1 MSPPPTATSGSWLAE
16 LPRRL
21 SLTVHLRRIGVALTL
36 GAIIVAL
43 FPPTPLTWRTAIGGI
58 VLQTLL
64 VIPLG
69 VVLALYRPG
78 IYASFRAIL
87 GIALCFVVVLVLT
100 RIVLLYIPSYG
111 PFTGALVPIGVA
123 GLTLGVLL
131 DARTSMLATIM
142 LALIIGQLPPFLG
155 QPGSIFC
162 LLGGAASAWSVR
174 SLTERRRAYLAIGV
188 LAGGYAVAAIAV
200 TLFTA
205 SPLSDAWAGIAIGGI
220 NAIVSVALALLLLPL
235 VENVSGIDT
244 YFSLLEWS
252 DLNRPLMRRLSLE
265 APGTFA
271 HTLAC
276 AQLAEQAC
284 AAIGA
289 NGLLARVG
297 AYYHDVGKVTRPPYF
312 VENQIGGE
320 SPHDRLTPTES
331 AAIIKGHVGD
341 GLRLAEAHRV
351 PRAIR
356 AFIAEHHGT
365 EPISYFAEKAR
376 GIGHDPNTALFRYA
390 GPLPQSAESAIF
402 MLADGVDAAT
412 RVLRDRSPERMR
424 EVVER
429 IVRRRLEQGQ
439 LRDAPLTLAHLEHI
453 KASFVRTLTSM
464 HHARIDYPSGA
475 MERVR
480 IEGATGSG
488 VT

>member
-1 MSPPPTATSGSWLAE
+1 VAPPPPTGTSGSWLAE

-21 SLTVHLRRIGVALTL
+21 ELVAHAQRVAVALAI

-43 FPPTPLTWRTAIGGI
+43 FPPTPLSWRTVVGAA

-69 VVLALYRPG
+69 VILALYRPG
-78 IYASFRAIL
+78 VYASFRAIL
-87 GIALCFVVVLVLT
+87 GIALCFIVVLVLT
-100 RIVLLYIPSYG
+100 RGILFYIPSYG

-142 LALIIGQLPPFLG
+142 LALLIGQLPPLAG
-155 QPGSIFC
+155 QKGAILC
-162 LLGGAASAWSVR
+162 LLGGAVSAWSVR
-174 SLTERRRAYLAIGV
+174 SLTERRRAYVAIGV
-188 LAGGYAVAAIAV
+188 LAAGYAVAAVAV
-200 TLFTA
+200 TLWTA
-205 SPLSDAWAGIAIGGI
+205 TPLSDAPTGIAIGTL
-220 NAIVSVALALLLLPL
+220 NAVVSVALALLLLPI

-271 HTLAC
+271 HTLAS

-284 AAIGA
+284 TAIGA

-297 AYYHDVGKVTRPPYF
+297 AYYHDVGKVARPPYF
-312 VENQIGGE
+312 VENQSGE
-320 SPHDRLTPTES
+320 NPHDRLTPTES

-365 EPISYFAEKAR
+365 EPISFFAEKAR
-376 GIGHDPNTALFRYA
+376 GTGDDPNSALFRYA
-390 GPLPQSAESAIF
+390 GPLPQTAESAIF
-402 MLADGVDAAT
+402 MMADGVDAAT
-412 RVLRDRSPERMR
+412 RVLRDRSPEHIR
-424 EVVER
+424 EVVEK
-429 IVRRRLEQGQ
+429 IVKRRLEQGQ
-439 LRDAPLTLAHLEHI
+439 LRDAPLTLAHLERI
-453 KASFVRTLTSM
+453 KDSFVRTLTSM

-475 MERVR
+475 MERIR
-480 IEGATGSG
+480 KDGGGAA
-488 VT
+488 

>member
-1 MSPPPTATSGSWLAE
+1 MAPPTATSGSWLAE

-21 SLTVHLRRIGVALTL
+21 ELVAHAQRAAVALAI

-43 FPPTPLTWRTAIGGI
+43 FPPAPLSWRTVLGAA

-64 VIPLG
+64 VVPLG
-69 VVLALYRPG
+69 VILALYRPG
-78 IYASFRAIL
+78 VYASFRAIL
-87 GIALCFVVVLVLT
+87 GIALSFIVVLVLT
-100 RIVLLYIPSYG
+100 RGILYYIPSYG

-142 LALIIGQLPPFLG
+142 LALLIGQLPPLAG
-155 QPGSIFC
+155 QKGSILC
-162 LLGGAASAWSVR
+162 LLGGAVSAWSVR
-174 SLTERRRAYLAIGV
+174 SLTERRRAYVAIGV
-188 LAGGYAVAAIAV
+188 LAAGYAVAAVGV
-200 TLFTA
+200 TLWTA
-205 SPLSDAWAGIAIGGI
+205 TPLSEAPTGVAIGTL
-220 NAIVSVALALLLLPL
+220 NAVVSVALALLLLPI

-284 AAIGA
+284 TAIGA

-297 AYYHDVGKVTRPPYF
+297 AYYHDVGKVARPPYF
-312 VENQIGGE
+312 VENQQGDN
-320 SPHDRLTPTES
+320 PHDRLTPTES

-341 GLRLAEAHRV
+341 GLRLAEAHKV

-376 GIGHDPNTALFRYA
+376 GFGDDPNNTIFRYA
-390 GPLPQSAESAIF
+390 GPLPQTAESAIF

-412 RVLRDRSPERMR
+412 RVLRDRSPERIR
-424 EVVER
+424 EVVEK
-429 IVRRRLEQGQ
+429 IVKRRLEQGQ
-439 LRDAPLTLAHLEHI
+439 LRDAPLTLAHLEAI
-453 KASFVRTLTSM
+453 KTSFVRTLTSM

-475 MERVR
+475 MERIR
-480 IEGATGSG
+480 KEGAGGG
-488 VT
+488 VA

>member
-1 MSPPPTATSGSWLAE
+1 MAPPPTSTSGSWLAE

-21 SLTVHLRRIGVALTL
+21 ELVAHAQRVAVALAI

-43 FPPTPLTWRTAIGGI
+43 FPPTPLSWRTVVGAA

-69 VVLALYRPG
+69 VILALYRPG
-78 IYASFRAIL
+78 VYASFRAIL
-87 GIALCFVVVLVLT
+87 GIALSFIVVLVLT
-100 RIVLLYIPSYG
+100 RGILFYIPSYG

-142 LALIIGQLPPFLG
+142 LALLIGQLPPLAG
-155 QPGSIFC
+155 QKGAILC
-162 LLGGAASAWSVR
+162 LLGGAVSAWSVR
-174 SLTERRRAYLAIGV
+174 SLTERRRAYVAIGV
-188 LAGGYAVAAIAV
+188 LAAGYAVAAVAV
-200 TLFTA
+200 TLWTA
-205 SPLSDAWAGIAIGGI
+205 TPLSEAPTGIAIGTL
-220 NAIVSVALALLLLPL
+220 NAVVSVALALLLLPI

-271 HTLAC
+271 HTLAS

-284 AAIGA
+284 NAIGA

-297 AYYHDVGKVTRPPYF
+297 AYYHDVGKVARPPYF
-312 VENQIGGE
+312 VENQSGDN
-320 SPHDRLTPTES
+320 PHDRLTPTES

-365 EPISYFAEKAR
+365 EPISFFAEKAR
-376 GIGHDPNTALFRYA
+376 GTGDDPSSALFRYA
-390 GPLPQSAESAIF
+390 GPLPQTAESAIF
-402 MLADGVDAAT
+402 MMADGVDAAT
-412 RVLRDRSPERMR
+412 RVLRDRSTDRIR
-424 EVVER
+424 EVVEK
-429 IVRRRLEQGQ
+429 IVKRRLEQGQ
-439 LRDAPLTLAHLEHI
+439 LRDAPLTLAHLERI
-453 KASFVRTLTSM
+453 KDSFVRTLSSM

-475 MERVR
+475 MERIR
-480 IEGATGSG
+480 KDGGGAA
-488 VT
+488 

>member
-1 MSPPPTATSGSWLAE
+1 VPPPTATSGSWLAE

-21 SLTVHLRRIGVALTL
+21 DLVAHSQRVGVALAL
-36 GAIIVAL
+36 GAIIVGL
-43 FPPTPLTWRTAIGGI
+43 FPPSPLSWRTVLGAV

-64 VIPLG
+64 VVPLG
-69 VVLALYRPG
+69 VVLALYRPSV
-78 IYASFRAIL
+78 YASLRAIL

-100 RIVLLYIPSYG
+100 RGILFYIPYSG
-111 PFTGALVPIGVA
+111 SFVGAMVPIGVA
-123 GLTLGVLL
+123 GLALGVLL

-142 LALIIGQLPPFLG
+142 LALLIGQLPPLAG
-155 QPGSIFC
+155 KTGTILC
-162 LLGGAASAWSVR
+162 LLGGAVSAYSVR

-188 LAGGYAVAAIAV
+188 LAAGYAVASVAV
-200 TLFTA
+200 TLWTA
-205 SPLSDAWAGIAIGGI
+205 APIDDALTGIMIGTL
-220 NAIVSVALALLLLPL
+220 NAIFSVALALLLLPII
-235 VENVSGIDT
+235 ENVSGIDT

-289 NGLLARVG
+289 NALLARVG

-312 VENQIGGE
+312 VENQSGDN
-320 SPHDRLTPTES
+320 PHDRLTPTES

-376 GIGHDPNTALFRYA
+376 GIGHDTTSAVFRYA

-412 RVLRDRSPERMR
+412 RVLRDRSPEKVR
-424 EVVER
+424 EVVEK

-453 KASFVRTLTSM
+453 KSSFVRTLTSM

-475 MERVR
+475 MERIR
-480 IEGATGSG
+480 KDGTSS
-488 VT
+488 

>member
-1 MSPPPTATSGSWLAE
+1 
-16 LPRRL
+16 
-21 SLTVHLRRIGVALTL
+21 VALAL
-36 GAIIVAL
+36 GAVIVAL
-43 FPPTPLTWRTAIGGI
+43 FPPTPLSWRTVLGAI

-69 VVLALYRPG
+69 VILALYRPG
-78 IYASFRAIL
+78 VYASIRAIA
-87 GIALCFVVVLVLT
+87 GIALSFVVVLVLT
-100 RIVLLYIPSYG
+100 RLILFYIPSYG
-111 PFTGALVPIGVA
+111 AFTGALVPIGIA

-131 DARTSMLATIM
+131 DARTSMIATIM
-142 LALIIGQLPPFLG
+142 LALLIGQLPPLIG
-155 QPGSIFC
+155 QKGAILC
-162 LLGGAASAWSVR
+162 LLGGAVSAWSVR
-174 SLTERRRAYLAIGV
+174 SLTERRRAYLAIAV
-188 LAGGYAVAAIAV
+188 LAGGYAVASVAV
-200 TLFTA
+200 TLWTALPLEDAFT
-205 SPLSDAWAGIAIGGI
+205 GITIGVL
-220 NAIVSVALALLLLPL
+220 NAIVSVALALLFLPII
-235 VENVSGIDT
+235 ENVSGIDT

-289 NGLLARVG
+289 NALLARVG
-297 AYYHDVGKVTRPPYF
+297 AYYHDIGKVARPPFF
-312 VENQIGGE
+312 VENQHGDN
-320 SPHDRLTPTES
+320 PHDRLTPAES

-341 GLRLAEAHRV
+341 GLKLAEAHRV

-365 EPISYFAEKAR
+365 EPIAYFAERAR
-376 GIGHDPNTALFRYA
+376 GIGQDPNTSMFRYA
-390 GPLPQSAESAIF
+390 GPLPQSAETAIF

-412 RVLRDRSPERMR
+412 RVLRDRTPERVR

-464 HHARIDYPSGA
+464 HHARIDYPSGS
-475 MERVR
+475 MERIR
-480 IEGATGSG
+480 REGAAGGSG
-488 VT
+488 

>member
-1 MSPPPTATSGSWLAE
+1 MA
-16 LPRRL
+16 
-21 SLTVHLRRIGVALTL
+21 IGAVV
-36 GAIIVAL
+36 VAL
-43 FPPTPLTWRTAIGGI
+43 FPPAPLSWRTLLGAA

-64 VIPLG
+64 VVPLG
-69 VVLALYRPG
+69 FVLALYRPG
-78 IYASFRAIL
+78 LYASFRAML
-87 GIALCFVVVLVLT
+87 GIALTFVVVLLLT
-100 RIVLLYIPSYG
+100 RWILLYIPNYE

-142 LALIIGQLPPFLG
+142 LALLIGQLTPLSEKTG
-155 QPGSIFC
+155 AILC
-162 LLGGAASAWSVR
+162 LLGGAISAWSARV
-174 SLTERRRAYLAIGV
+174 LTQRHRAYIAIGV
-188 LAGGYAVAAIAV
+188 LAGGYAVASVAV
-200 TLFTA
+200 TLWVAAPIGEALTGIGIGTA
-205 SPLSDAWAGIAIGGI
+205 
-220 NAIVSVALALLLLPL
+220 NAVVSVALAMLLLPI

-284 AAIGA
+284 VAIGA

-297 AYYHDVGKVTRPPYF
+297 AYHHDIGKIARPGYF
-312 VENQIGGE
+312 VENQAGDN
-320 SPHDRLTPTES
+320 PHDRLTPSES
-331 AAIIKGHVGD
+331 AAIIRGHIAD

-356 AFIAEHHGT
+356 AFIVEHHGT

-376 GIGHDPNTALFRYA
+376 DNGQEPDMTLFRYA

-402 MLADGVDAAT
+402 MLADGVEAAA
-412 RVLRDRSPERMR
+412 RGARDRSPDNMR
-424 EVVER
+424 AIVEK
-429 IVRRRLEQGQ
+429 IVQRRLEQGQ
-439 LRDAPLTLAHLEHI
+439 LRNAPVTLAQLEHV
-453 KASFVRTLTSM
+453 KAAFVRTLTSM
-464 HHARIDYPSGA
+464 HHARMDYPSGSID
-475 MERVR
+475 RVR
-480 IEGATGSG
+480 AGSVAG
-488 VT
+488 

>member
-1 MSPPPTATSGSWLAE
+1 MAPPTATSGSWLAE

-21 SLTVHLRRIGVALTL
+21 ELVAHAQRVAVALAI

-43 FPPTPLTWRTAIGGI
+43 FPPTPLSWRTVLGAS

-69 VVLALYRPG
+69 VILALYRPG

-87 GIALCFVVVLVLT
+87 GIALCFIVVLVLT
-100 RIVLLYIPSYG
+100 RGILFYIPSYG

-131 DARTSMLATIM
+131 DARTSMLATIV
-142 LALIIGQLPPFLG
+142 LALLIGQLPPLAG
-155 QPGSIFC
+155 QKGAILC
-162 LLGGAASAWSVR
+162 LLGGAVSAWSVR
-174 SLTERRRAYLAIGV
+174 SLTERRRAYVAIGV
-188 LAGGYAVAAIAV
+188 LAGGYAVAAVAV
-200 TLFTA
+200 TLWTA
-205 SPLSDAWAGIAIGGI
+205 TPLSEAPTGIAIGTL
-220 NAIVSVALALLLLPL
+220 NAVVSVALALLLLPI

-244 YFSLLEWS
+244 YFKLLEWS

-271 HTLAC
+271 HTLAS

-284 AAIGA
+284 NAIGA

-312 VENQIGGE
+312 VENQSGE
-320 SPHDRLTPTES
+320 NPHDRLTPTES

-365 EPISYFAEKAR
+365 EPIAYFAEKAR
-376 GIGHDPNTALFRYA
+376 GIGDDPSSALFRYA

-402 MLADGVDAAT
+402 MMADGVDAAT
-412 RVLRDRSPERMR
+412 RVLRDRSPERIR
-424 EVVER
+424 EVVEK
-429 IVRRRLEQGQ
+429 IVKRRLDEGQ
-439 LRDAPLTLAHLEHI
+439 LREAPLTLAHLEHI

-475 MERVR
+475 MERIR
-480 IEGATGSG
+480 KEGGGAA
-488 VT
+488 

>member
-1 MSPPPTATSGSWLAE
+1 VPPPTATSGSWLAE

-21 SLTVHLRRIGVALTL
+21 ELVAHAQRVALALTL

-43 FPPTPLTWRTAIGGI
+43 FPPAPLSWRTVLGAA

-64 VIPLG
+64 VVPLG
-69 VVLALYRPG
+69 VVLALYRPSV
-78 IYASFRAIL
+78 YASFRAIM

-100 RIVLLYIPSYG
+100 RAVLYYIPYQG
-111 PFTGALVPIGVA
+111 AFTGALVPIGVA
-123 GLTLGVLL
+123 GLALGVLL

-142 LALIIGQLPPFLG
+142 LALLIGQLPPLAG
-155 QPGSIFC
+155 QAGAILC
-162 LLGGAASAWSVR
+162 LLGGAVSAWSVR
-174 SLTERRRAYLAIGV
+174 SLTERRRAYVAIGV
-188 LAGGYAVAAIAV
+188 LAAGYAVASVAV
-200 TLFTA
+200 TLWTA
-205 SPLSDAWAGIAIGGI
+205 APLDAALTGILIGTM
-220 NAIVSVALALLLLPL
+220 NAIFSVALALLILPI

-244 YFSLLEWS
+244 YLSLLEWS

-284 AAIGA
+284 VAIGA
-289 NGLLARVG
+289 NALLARVG
-297 AYYHDVGKVTRPPYF
+297 AYYHDVGKVARPPYF
-312 VENQIGGE
+312 VENQSGE
-320 SPHDRLTPTES
+320 NPHDRLTPTES

-365 EPISYFAEKAR
+365 EPISYFAERAR
-376 GIGHDPNTALFRYA
+376 GIGQDPNSALFRYA

-412 RVLRDRSPERMR
+412 RVLRDRTPERVR
-424 EVVER
+424 EVVEK

-453 KASFVRTLTSM
+453 KSSFVRTLTSM
-464 HHARIDYPSGA
+464 HHARIDYPSGS
-475 MERVR
+475 MERIR
-480 IEGATGSG
+480 KEGTG
-488 VT
+488 

>member
-1 MSPPPTATSGSWLAE
+1 MAPPPPTGTSGSWLAE

-21 SLTVHLRRIGVALTL
+21 ELVAHAQRVTVALAI

-43 FPPTPLTWRTAIGGI
+43 FPPVPLSWRTVLGAA

-69 VVLALYRPG
+69 VILALYRPG
-78 IYASFRAIL
+78 VYASFRAIL
-87 GIALCFVVVLVLT
+87 GIALCFIVVLVLT
-100 RIVLLYIPSYG
+100 RGILFYIPSYG

-142 LALIIGQLPPFLG
+142 LALLIGQLPPLAG
-155 QPGSIFC
+155 QKGAILC
-162 LLGGAASAWSVR
+162 LLGGAVSAWSVR
-174 SLTERRRAYLAIGV
+174 SLTERRRAYVAIGV
-188 LAGGYAVAAIAV
+188 LAAGYAVAAVAV
-200 TLFTA
+200 TLWTA
-205 SPLSDAWAGIAIGGI
+205 TPLSEAPTGIAIGTL
-220 NAIVSVALALLLLPL
+220 NAVVSVALALLLLPI

-271 HTLAC
+271 HTLAS

-284 AAIGA
+284 NAIGA

-297 AYYHDVGKVTRPPYF
+297 AYYHDVGKVTRPPFF
-312 VENQIGGE
+312 VENQSGE
-320 SPHDRLTPTES
+320 NPHDRLTPTES

-356 AFIAEHHGT
+356 AFISEHHGT

-376 GIGHDPNTALFRYA
+376 GTGDDPSSALFHYA

-402 MLADGVDAAT
+402 MMADGVDAAT
-412 RVLRDRSPERMR
+412 RVLRDRSAEHIR
-424 EVVER
+424 EVVEK
-429 IVRRRLEQGQ
+429 IVKRRLEQGQ
-439 LRDAPLTLAHLEHI
+439 LRDAPITLAHLERI
-453 KASFVRTLTSM
+453 KDSFVRTLTSM

-475 MERVR
+475 MERIR
-480 IEGATGSG
+480 KDGGGAA
-488 VT
+488 